1 MRVLIYH
8 TGMEWT
14 GGARVAGAVGR
25 LLASRG
31 AKVTTAVRPESAV
44 EERFATEGLD
54 VVPLPADPSVVD
66 QSRRLR
72 RIIKDYFIEV
82 VIVTGSRAHLAAAWG
97 MRLAGRGAVL
107 RRVGAGDAIRLTTAD
122 GQAGRLTPSGWIFAS
137 EAERRA
143 ANVPARG
150 IPATVVPL
158 GIEMA
163 MHDTVRPLSRAAL
176 NLAGSGP
183 TIVCVGD
190 ERVRGRASTVLRAL
204 HLLLPRHPELRLVLV
219 GRCTDDE
226 DLQMHAA
233 SLGITRQVRFLG
245 ERRDQLAILR
255 TADLGWVL
263 ADGDDAAYACLDLMA
278 LRVPVLAPSG
288 TLAEQYVADGITG
301 RLLVPDDG
309 PGAAAA
315 VAALLARDDQRKTM
329 GEAARARVARDH
341 TEAMMADAA
350 VAAVELARD
359 RTRWTR

>member
-8 TGMEWT
+8 TGIEWT
-14 GGARVAGAVGR
+14 GGARVAASLGR
-25 LLASRG
+25 LLDGRG
-31 AKVTTAVRPESAV
+31 AKITTAVRPESIV

-54 VVPLPADPSVVD
+54 VVPLPADPSLVD

-107 RRVGAGDAIRLTTAD
+107 RRVGAGDALRLTQGD
-122 GQAGRLTPSGWIFAS
+122 RQAARLTPTGWLFVS
-137 EAERRA
+137 EAEMRA
-143 ANVPARG
+143 ANVPSRG
-150 IPATVVPL
+150 IPPAIVPL
-158 GIEMA
+158 GVELA
-163 MHDTVRPLSRAAL
+163 MHDTVRPLSRSSL
-176 NLAGSGP
+176 NLAGGGP

-233 SLGITRQVRFLG
+233 ALGITRQVRFLG
-245 ERRDQLAILR
+245 ERRDQLAVLR

-263 ADGDDAAYACLDLMA
+263 ADGDEAAYACLDLMA

-301 RLLVPDDG
+301 RLLVPDDAAA
-309 PGAAAA
+309 AAAA
-315 VAALLARDDQRKTM
+315 VAALLARDEERRTM
-329 GEAARARVARDH
+329 GEAARARIARDH
-341 TEAMMADAA
+341 TEATMADAA
-350 VAAVELARD
+350 LAAVEVARD